1 MEVKLFFALVLFILV
16 GSHDAADMDPS
27 RSTPDL
33 LQQAIKYLVNY
44 TASEAK
50 TRLDMNNI
58 GSTVA
63 AIAYQELTEKL
74 SKYKY
79 IYLMVNTSIS
89 IVHFLLPIVSVCI
102 SFLRSS
108 DISKAL

>member
-1 MEVKLFFALVLFILV
+1 MEVKLLFALVLFILV
-16 GSHDAADMDPS
+16 SSHDAANSPS
-27 RSTPDL
+27 SPDL

-63 AIAYQELTEKL
+63 AIAYQDLTEKL
-74 SKYKY
+74 GRHKYY
-79 IYLMVNTSIS
+79 SNFIG
-89 IVHFLLPIVSVCI
+89 HFLLLPIVSICI
-102 SFLRSS
+102 SFFPPRSS
-108 DISKAL
+108 YIPKAL